1 MVGAATAFGEDPVRL
16 FVQDESRLGLHEDVR
31 RRLTARGTKP
41 VQSMLPRYEY
51 FWLYAAVEPATG
63 ESLVLEMP
71 ALDAHCFQAFLD
83 EFAATYPET
92 LNVLVLDGAGAH
104 TAGKLKVPENVLPV
118 FLPPYSPELNP
129 VERLWQDLKKRMGSA
144 LHDTLAAQKARA
156 AQLLCEYTQP
166 QLASLCSF
174 ASVFAPAF

>member
-1 MVGAATAFGEDPVRL
+1 
-16 FVQDESRLGLHEDVR
+16 
-31 RRLTARGTKP
+31 
-41 VQSMLPRYEY
+41 MLPRYDY

-83 EFAATYPET
+83 EFAASYPDT

-104 TAGKLKVPENVLPV
+104 VSGALQMPQNVLPV

-129 VERLWQDLKKRMGSA
+129 VERLWQDLKKRMGRT
-144 LHDTLAAQKARA
+144 LHENLAAQKARVA
-156 AQLLCEYTQP
+156 ELLCGYSFTD
-166 QLASLCSF
+166 LASLCAF
-174 ASVFAPAF
+174 ASVFAPRF